1 MKNFSDMMRQA
12 QEMQGKMA
20 EAQERLEDVM
30 VKGTAGAD
38 MVQITMTAKG
48 ALQSVTIDSSLFNGE
63 DKEVVEDLIVAA
75 HGDAKIKAE
84 AAAAEEM
91 AKVTSG
97 MNLPAGMKLPL

>member
-1 MKNFSDMMRQA
+1 MKNFADMMRQA

-20 EAQERLEDVM
+20 EAQERLDDVM

-38 MVQITMTAKG
+38 MVQVTMTAKG
-48 ALQSVTIDSSLFNGE
+48 ALKAVTIDSSLFTGE
-63 DKEVVEDLIVAA
+63 DKDVVEDLIVAA
-75 HGDAKIKAE
+75 HADAKTKAE

-97 MNLPAGMKLPL
+97 MNLPAGMKLPF